1 MAKKLVVF
9 VCTGNI
15 CRSPMAEFIFRRHLA
30 SRPDWATCS
39 AGVMAGYGIPASR
52 YAVKAVK
59 ELAIDLRPHRSQPM
73 SGELVDDAAI
83 IVVMTAGHREEL
95 IDRFPQAEPKI
106 ALLKSFDPE
115 SDGGDVLDPIGMSQ
129 DVYRH
134 VRDEIAKA
142 LWGLDAHLSR
152 IDAGEE
158 V

>member
-83 IVVMTAGHREEL
+83 IVVMTRAHREEL
-95 IDRFPQAEPKI
+95 CERFPDAEPKV

-115 SDGGDVLDPIGMSQ
+115 SDGGDVLDPIGMTL

-134 VRDEIAKA
+134 VRDEIATA

-152 IDAGEE
+152 VEAGEAS
-158 V
+158 